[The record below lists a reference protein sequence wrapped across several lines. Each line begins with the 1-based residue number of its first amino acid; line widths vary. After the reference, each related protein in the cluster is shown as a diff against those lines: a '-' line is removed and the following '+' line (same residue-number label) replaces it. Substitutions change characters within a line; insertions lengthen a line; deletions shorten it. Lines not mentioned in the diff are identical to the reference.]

1 MRMIL
6 AALVLGLMAG
16 GAAAA
21 EENTITVMGGG
32 QVAVEPDLAHV
43 RVGVTTNAGTAAEAL
58 ASNNAAMEQVMDRLE
73 TEGVEPRDIQTSTL
87 ELGPRY
93 SNRGEETPQVEGYTA
108 RNVLTVRVSDLE
120 RLGAILDAA
129 ASDGANTF
137 EGLSFALAEPDP
149 VNDEALRLAVADA
162 RRKAEL
168 LADEAGVALGAVRSI
183 DTTADRGP
191 PRPMEMAT
199 ARMESDSVPVA
210 RGELEI
216 SASVEVVFA
225 IGE

>member
-6 AALVLGLMAG
+6 AALVLGLMVG
-16 GAAAA
+16 GPAAAQ
-21 EENTITVMGGG
+21 EDTITVMGDG

-43 RVGVTTNAGTAAEAL
+43 RVGVTTDAGTAAEAL
-58 ASNNAAMEQVMDRLE
+58 ASNSAAMQQVMDRIE
-73 TEGVEPRDIQTSTL
+73 SEGVEPRDIQTSTL

-93 SNRGEETPQVEGYTA
+93 SNRGGETPQVEGYTA
-108 RNVLTVRVSDLE
+108 RNVLTVRVRDLD

-137 EGLSFALAEPDP
+137 EGISFGLAEPDP

-183 DTTADRGP
+183 DATAERG

-216 SASVEVVFA
+216 SGSVTMVFA

>member
-1 MRMIL
+1 MRTIL
-6 AALVLGLMAG
+6 AALVLGLMVG

-21 EENTITVMGGG
+21 QENTITVMGDGH
-32 QVAVEPDLAHV
+32 VAVEPDLAHV
-43 RVGVTTNAGTAAEAL
+43 RVGVTTDAGTAAEAL
-58 ASNNAAMEQVMDRLE
+58 ASNNAAMQQVMDRLE
-73 TEGVEPRDIQTSTL
+73 AEGVEPRDIQTSTL

-93 SNRGEETPQVEGYTA
+93 SNRVDEAPQVEGYTA
-108 RNVLTVRVSDLE
+108 RNVLTVRVRDLD

-137 EGLSFALAEPDP
+137 EGISFGLAEPDP

-168 LADEAGVALGAVRSI
+168 LAGEAGVPLGDVRSI
-183 DTTADRGP
+183 DATGERA

-199 ARMESDSVPVA
+199 ARMASDSVPVA

-216 SASVEVVFA
+216 SASVEMVFA